1 MNFSRIALLFFI
13 LFFVNP
19 FNASAQTGVNEKE
32 ARTLV
37 TLLDYIAKDYEGAV
51 ADGKIINQAE
61 FEEIS
66 EFTQT
71 CITYH
76 ENLAPQVNNP
86 AFKKLRSELENLKT
100 LIQTKSDQNAIEIQA
115 RDIKEKI
122 LNLGLIKV
130 TPDQWPDLKSGMMI
144 YNDNCQSCHGTQ
156 GKGDGILAASLDPGP
171 TNFHD
176 PATLKNLTA
185 VQAYN
190 VAKLGLEGT
199 AMRSFTELS
208 EAELWDVSFYIMSL
222 SHQKADGKLTSL
234 PSGINL
240 DSVSKWTDQQL
251 ETNLKKADP
260 QITLSQIRY
269 YEPDRV
275 LPLDIASKNLNA
287 SLQAYLNNDKRQ
299 AQQLA
304 LSSYLEGVEIVENT
318 LKAVDNNIVIN
329 IEKAMLAYRNALKGN
344 DESLVRSTYNDV
356 HRLIIKAQGA
366 LDNNSYSFGFTF
378 WAALS
383 ILLREALEAL
393 LIIIV
398 ILSILRPLK
407 IKKAIKFLHLGWIT
421 ALVIGVISWVFIDQ
435 IVKISGSGREM
446 MEGVGSL
453 IAVFVLIYMG
463 TWLHSKS
470 EVKKWKEFIEVK
482 INKISE
488 SGNWWGLMIFSFIVV
503 FREVFEVI
511 LFLTALKLDVP
522 EGSGSPISWALLTS
536 TIIIIAFT
544 ILMMYYSKRL
554 PIKQIFKISAFTM
567 AILAI
572 VLVGKGFSALQEAGI
587 IEMNMVSDWLRFEP
601 LGIYPTV
608 QSLTA
613 QIFTILLT
621 IALWIYADR
630 PKRVIST
637 VKSENQD
644 N

>member
-1 MNFSRIALLFFI
+1 MNFSKIAFLFFI
-13 LFFVNP
+13 ISLVNP
-19 FNASAQTGVNEKE
+19 FTVSAQTDINEKE

-37 TLLDYIAKDYEGAV
+37 TLLDYIAKDYEIAV

-76 ENLAPQVNNP
+76 ENLVPQVNNSD
-86 AFKKLRSELENLKT
+86 FTNLKGGLEQLKK
-100 LIQTKSDQNAIEIQA
+100 LIQTKADQGLIEIQA
-115 RDIKEKI
+115 RNVKEKI
-122 LNLGLIKV
+122 LDLGLIKV
-130 TPDQWPDLKSGMMI
+130 TPDQWPVLKSGMMI
-144 YNDNCQSCHGTQ
+144 YNDKCQSCHGPQ
-156 GKGDGILAASLDPGP
+156 GKGDGILAAGLDPEP
-171 TNFHD
+171 TDFQD
-176 PATLKNLTA
+176 AGTLKSLTA

-199 AMRSFTELS
+199 AMRSFAELS

-222 SHQKADGKLTSL
+222 SHPQAGNKLAAL
-234 PSGINL
+234 PAGINL

-251 ETNLKKADP
+251 GANIAKADP
-260 QITLSQIRY
+260 NVTVSQIRH
-269 YEPDRV
+269 YEPERI
-275 LPLDIASKNLNA
+275 LPLDIASQNLNA
-287 SLQAYLNNDKRQ
+287 SLQAYMNKDKRQ

-318 LKAVDNNIVIN
+318 LKAVDKNIVIT
-329 IEKAMLAYRNALKGN
+329 IEKAMLAYRNALKGD
-344 DESLVRSTYNDV
+344 DEALVQSTYKQVNE
-356 HRLIIKAQGA
+356 LIIQAQEL

-407 IKKAIKFLHLGWIT
+407 IKKAIKFLHMGWIA
-421 ALVIGVISWVFIDQ
+421 ALVIGVISWFFVDQ
-435 IVKISGSGREM
+435 LMKISGSSREM

-453 IAVFVLIYMG
+453 IAVCVLIYMG

-470 EVKKWKEFIEVK
+470 EIKKWKEFIEVK
-482 INKISE
+482 IKKISD
-488 SGNWWGLMIFSFIVV
+488 SGNWWGLMLFSFIVV
-503 FREVFEVI
+503 FREAFEVI

-522 EGSGSPISWALLTS
+522 EGSGSPIGWALLTS
-536 TIIIIAFT
+536 TVLIIAFT

-554 PIKQIFKISAFTM
+554 PIKQIFKISALTM
-567 AILAI
+567 AALAV
-572 VLVGKGFSALQEAGI
+572 VLVGKGFSALQEAGV
-587 IEMNMVSDWLRFEP
+587 IEMHLVSDWLRFEP

-608 QSLTA
+608 QSLSA
-613 QIFTILLT
+613 QVITIILT

-630 PKRVIST
+630 PAKDVAKA
-637 VKSENQD
+637 KSGK
-644 N
+644 